1 MQQVRAWFVVLL
13 LVSVSSVNAA
23 DDRIEQARY
32 LMLGGIEQWITIRG
46 ADRKL
51 PVLLW
56 VHGGP
61 AEVQSP
67 LVSAYEPWTQS
78 YVLVHWDQR
87 GAGRTYLRNSGPP
100 DAMTLERIAAAVA
113 GVSRRCTWFVIK
125 Q

>member
-1 MQQVRAWFVVLL
+1 MRQVRAWFVVLL
-13 LVSVSSVNAA
+13 LVSVSLSRLSAA
-23 DDRIEQARY
+23 DDPIEEARY
-32 LMLGGIEQWITIRG
+32 LTLGGIEQWITIRG

-87 GAGRTYLRNSGPP
+87 GAGRTYLRNSG
-100 DAMTLERIAAAVA
+100 
-113 GVSRRCTWFVIK
+113 
-125 Q
+125 